1 MYHNNN
7 RKDLIISSIYVY
19 IIQMCT
25 KKQCNSKE
33 NSFSYKSLQCP
44 KQYYNFLSIMEWFY
58 LTLETVPNNSIIVKQ
73 LQENKTIK
81 LECNTMWWSAIY
93 FMR

>member
-1 MYHNNN
+1 MP
-7 RKDLIISSIYVY
+7 KAI
-19 IIQMCT
+19 
-25 KKQCNSKE
+25 
-33 NSFSYKSLQCP
+33 LQ
-44 KQYYNFLSIMEWFY
+44 FFY

-81 LECNTMWWSAIY
+81 LERNTMWWSAIY